1 MKGPANAGPLLLSIT
16 RRELDCRPRQ
26 RVARD
31 PRNAWPIVVMG
42 MVPCHRSN
50 TMNAPI
56 RGLRWL
62 LAILSVA
69 AAPSAFAEDAAGC
82 ARQFE
87 TAQRMDMESFRDFDE
102 ETWLA
107 GHDPRAVT
115 VFASGAKR
123 IGLDAIEQT
132 MASHF
137 ANREAVWSWTELYRV
152 VDGCRSAVILY
163 DTVYEIP
170 RLGFRQHALTS
181 VTYAHEG
188 NTWLS
193 IADQGTLL
201 PP

>member
-1 MKGPANAGPLLLSIT
+1 MKAKSFVGKRLLQLVVAGGLVLPALPAL
-16 RRELDCRPRQ
+16 
-26 RVARD
+26 
-31 PRNAWPIVVMG
+31 
-42 MVPCHRSN
+42 
-50 TMNAPI
+50 
-56 RGLRWL
+56 
-62 LAILSVA
+62 
-69 AAPSAFAEDAAGC
+69 AEDAAGC

-87 TAQRMDMESFRDFDE
+87 VAQRVDMESFRDFDQ

-107 GHDPRAVT
+107 GHDERAVT

-123 IGLDAIEQT
+123 IGLDAIERT

-152 VDGCRSAVILY
+152 VDGCRAATILY

-170 RLGFRQHALTS
+170 RIGIRQHALTS
-181 VTYAHEG
+181 VTYTHNG
-188 NTWLS
+188 NQWLS